1 MTNWDKKLTSNRV
14 EVTPQPLD
22 GEFIMKRLNQL
33 KEQRA
38 ANVAEM
44 RTINEKALNDNR
56 DLNKSEQK
64 EWNALQV
71 EYRNIEAQISRA
83 EKIASMERQAEAESI
98 DTLIDQEIRTYSV
111 SKALR
116 QGMNGNLDG
125 LEAEYHAEASKGR
138 EVRGVMIPTVELMER
153 RALKTTTP
161 GAGPG
166 SNLITTNL
174 APVQDR
180 FRSMLKVET
189 LGATVMRGLTG
200 NLDLPNLKES
210 GSSHW
215 IAEHTETSRSDAKFS
230 KVAMAPKTV
239 SGEYE
244 VSRRM
249 LLQSDTALENLLRSD
264 LGYILAQALDS
275 AAIRG
280 GGANQPTGILAN
292 SNVSVI
298 SGYSSPSDLSD
309 VAADMIAALKLDDI
323 SSTAAFLTNPAV
335 ANIARKLKDG
345 DGHNISMAETFHNE
359 TIEITNQIPGDI
371 GTDNK
376 NALIYGHWASLVV
389 GYWSAVDILVNPY
402 HVDVASKGGA
412 LIHAFLDCDVAVRQP
427 EAFRYA
433 EI

>member
-1 MTNWDKKLTSNRV
+1 MA
-14 EVTPQPLD
+14 
-22 GEFIMKRLNQL
+22 RLNEL
-33 KEQRA
+33 KEQCA
-38 ANVAEM
+38 AKVAEM
-44 RTINEKALNDNR
+44 RALNEKALNADR
-56 DLNKSEQK
+56 DLNDAEQK

-71 EYRNIEAQISRA
+71 EHRNIEGQIQRA

-98 DTLIDQEIRTYSV
+98 DHGMGREMRSYSV

-138 EVRGVMIPTVELMER
+138 EVRGVMIPTAELMER

-161 GAGPG
+161 GSGPG
-166 SNLITTNL
+166 GNLIATNL

-210 GSSHW
+210 GTSHW
-215 IAEHTETSRSDAKFS
+215 IAEHTDTTRSDAKFS
-230 KVAMAPKTV
+230 KVAMGPKTV

-249 LLQSDTALENLLRSD
+249 LLQSDTALEALLRSD
-264 LGYILAQALDS
+264 LGYILAQALDG

-280 GGANQPTGILAN
+280 GGTNEPTGILAN
-292 SNVSVI
+292 ANVAAVA
-298 SGYSSPSDLSD
+298 GYANPADLTD
-309 VAADMIAALKLDDI
+309 VAADMIAALELDDV
-323 SSTAAFLTNPAV
+323 SGTAAFITNPAV

-345 DGHNISMAETFHNE
+345 DGRNIPLAEIFHNE
-359 TIEITNQIPGDI
+359 TMEVTTQVPGDI
-371 GTDNK
+371 GTGSDK
-376 NALIYGHWASLVV
+376 NALIYGHWSSLIV

-402 HVDVASKGGA
+402 HADVASKGGA

-427 EAFRYA
+427 QAFRYA
-433 EI
+433 QI